1 MKPEERIAAAQAL
14 LDMPLFHLL
23 MGELETAAVNAC
35 VNARHTDHETRGLC
49 GRSAGYPEFQRQDQ
63 VPRRGTILCLR
74 KGRPGLGG

>member
-35 VNARHTDHETRGLC
+35 VNARHTDHETRAAFAAEVRAIRNFKGKIKFLAEEQSSAC
-49 GRSAGYPEFQRQDQ
+49 G
-63 VPRRGTILCLR
+63 
-74 KGRPGLGG
+74 KGAPA